1 MSGVKEQEPTPRHG
15 PARRPVTAPQ
25 GGQAV
30 HRDLVIDL
38 VRFVCLALVVV
49 AHSMMVSP
57 VLHADGT
64 VTSQNTLGDQPWF
77 VPVIW
82 IFMVMPLFF
91 VTGGATGLES
101 WRRLKA
107 RGGTGFEF
115 AQARLLR
122 LVRPAAALLA
132 VMFLGLWMAL
142 LVGVDPQVIQLMA
155 TGAGMPL
162 WFLAAYLAAQL
173 NVPLLARFHERA
185 PWLTVTVLAA
195 LVVAIDSLRG
205 ALPLLAYANLVFVW
219 CAVQQLG
226 FLMADS
232 HLARLTRSGLAG
244 IILAANLALGVV
256 TGLGLYSGNML
267 VNLNPPTFCLLLL
280 GVSQTAA
287 LQLFRP
293 ELDWISRLKW
303 VRAMVLVAGRR
314 SMTVY
319 LWHLPLL
326 VAMSGLLLLTDF
338 PKPAAG
344 TAEWWW
350 ARPMVLLG
358 VLTLLLPVM
367 AVFGRLEERP
377 TASAHTRGRPA
388 AAVVTAA
395 VVVFIPVADA
405 AFNGLTLGLLGGG
418 AACFLLAVLLLG
430 RMPER
435 MTTEVPAVAL
445 DASAVAAADTP
456 AGAPGDSPGERGGQ
470 EGGPLPAGPSSA
482 NVEP

>member
-1 MSGVKEQEPTPRHG
+1 MRGST
-15 PARRPVTAPQ
+15 PQ
-25 GGQAV
+25 GEQAV
-30 HRDLVIDL
+30 QRDLVIDL

-49 AHSMMVSP
+49 GHCMMVSP
-57 VLHADGT
+57 VLQRNGT
-64 VTSQNTLGDQPWF
+64 VTSENTLGDQPWF

-91 VTGGATGLES
+91 VTGGTTGLQS
-101 WRRLKA
+101 WQRLKA
-107 RGGTGFEF
+107 RGGTGVEF

-132 VMFLGLWMAL
+132 VMFLGFWAAL
-142 LVGVDPQVIQLMA
+142 LLGVDSQVVQLMS

-173 NVPLLARFHERA
+173 NIPLLARFHDRA
-185 PWLTVTVLAA
+185 PWLTIAVLAT
-195 LVVAIDSLRG
+195 LVVAVDCFRG
-205 ALPLLAYANLVFVW
+205 ALPMLAYANLVFLW

-226 FLMADS
+226 FLVADGYF
-232 HLARLTRSGLAG
+232 ARLTRSGLVG
-244 IILAANLALGVV
+244 LILAANLVLGLV

-267 VNLNPPTFCLLLL
+267 VNLNPPNLCLLLL
-280 GVSQTAA
+280 GVSQAAA

-293 ELDWISRLKW
+293 GLGWVSGVRWI
-303 VRAMVLVAGRR
+303 RALVMVAGRR

-326 VAMSGLLLLTDF
+326 AAMSGLLLLTDF

-350 ARPMVLLG
+350 ARPLVLLG
-358 VLTLLLPVM
+358 VVALLLPVL
-367 AVFGRLEERP
+367 AAFGHLEERP
-377 TASAHTRGRPA
+377 TASVHTRGRPA

-405 AFNGLTLGLLGGG
+405 ALNGLTLGLLGGG
-418 AACFLLAVLLLG
+418 AACFVLAVLLLG

-435 MTTEVPAVAL
+435 
-445 DASAVAAADTP
+445 
-456 AGAPGDSPGERGGQ
+456 GPGDVGAERVAHDDSQ
-470 EGGPLPAGPSSA
+470 SDGPLPAGPSSA

>member
-1 MSGVKEQEPTPRHG
+1 MSGVKEPG
-15 PARRPVTAPQ
+15 LAPQ
-25 GGQAV
+25 GVQAAQ
-30 HRDLVIDL
+30 RDPVIDL
-38 VRFVCLALVVV
+38 VRFGCLVLVVV
-49 AHSMMVSP
+49 GHCMMVSP
-57 VLHADGT
+57 VLQGDGT
-64 VTSQNTLGDQPWF
+64 VASKNTLGDQPWF

-91 VTGGATGLES
+91 VTGGATGLQS
-101 WRRLKA
+101 WQRLKA
-107 RGGTGFEF
+107 RSGTGVEF

-132 VMFLGLWMAL
+132 VMFLGLWAAL
-142 LVGVDPQVIQLMA
+142 LLGVDAQVVQLMT

-173 NVPLLARFHERA
+173 NIPLLARFHNRA
-185 PWLTVTVLAA
+185 PWLTVAALAA
-195 LVVAIDSLRG
+195 LVVAMDCFRG
-205 ALPLLAYANLVFVW
+205 ALPMLAYANLVFLW

-226 FLMADS
+226 FLMAAGCF
-232 HLARLTRSGLAG
+232 ARLTRSGLVG
-244 IILAANLALGVV
+244 LILAANLLLGLV

-267 VNLNPPTFCLLLL
+267 VNLNPPNLCLLLL
-280 GVSQTAA
+280 GVSQAAA

-293 ELDWISRLKW
+293 GLAWISG
-303 VRAMVLVAGRR
+303 VRWIRALVMVAGRR

-326 VAMSGLLLLTDF
+326 AAMSGLLLLTDF

-350 ARPMVLLG
+350 ARPLVLLG
-358 VLTLLLPVM
+358 VVALLLPVL
-367 AVFGRLEERP
+367 AAFGGLEKRP
-377 TASAHTRGRPA
+377 TASVHTRGRPA
-388 AAVVTAA
+388 AAVMTAV

-405 AFNGLTLGLLGGG
+405 ALNGLTLGLLGGG
-418 AACFLLAVLLLG
+418 AACFVLAVLLLG

-435 MTTEVPAVAL
+435 V
-445 DASAVAAADTP
+445 
-456 AGAPGDSPGERGGQ
+456 PGDVRAKRVDHVGSPPD
-470 EGGPLPAGPSSA
+470 GPLPAGPSSA

>member
-1 MSGVKEQEPTPRHG
+1 M
-15 PARRPVTAPQ
+15 PALQ
-25 GGQAV
+25 GEQAV
-30 HRDLVIDL
+30 QRDLAIDL

-49 AHSMMVSP
+49 GHCMMVSP

-64 VTSQNTLGDQPWF
+64 VTTVNTLGDQPWF

-91 VTGGATGLES
+91 VTGGTTGLQS
-101 WRRLKA
+101 WQRLKA

-122 LVRPAAALLA
+122 LIRPAAALLTI
-132 VMFLGLWMAL
+132 MFLGLSSAL
-142 LVGVDPQVIQLMA
+142 LLGVDTQVVHLMA

-173 NVPLLARFHERA
+173 NIPLLARFHDRA
-185 PWLTVTVLAA
+185 PWLTFAALAA
-195 LVVAIDSLRG
+195 LVVAVDCFRG
-205 ALPLLAYANLVFVW
+205 ALPMLAYANLVFLW

-226 FLMADS
+226 FLMADG
-232 HLARLTRSGLAG
+232 HLAMLTRSGLVG
-244 IILAANLALGVV
+244 LILAANLLLGLV
-256 TGLGLYSGNML
+256 TGLGLYSRNML
-267 VNLNPPTFCLLLL
+267 VNLNPPNLCLLLL
-280 GVSQTAA
+280 GVSQAAA

-293 ELDWISRLKW
+293 GLGWVSGVRWIR
-303 VRAMVLVAGRR
+303 VVVMVAGRR

-350 ARPMVLLG
+350 ARPLVLLG
-358 VLTLLLPVM
+358 VVALLLPVL
-367 AVFGRLEERP
+367 AAFGRLEERP
-377 TASAHTRGRPA
+377 TASVHTRGRPA

-405 AFNGLTLGLLGGG
+405 ALNGLTLGLLGGG
-418 AACFLLAVLLLG
+418 AACFVVAVLLLG
-430 RMPER
+430 RMQER
-435 MTTEVPAVAL
+435 V
-445 DASAVAAADTP
+445 
-456 AGAPGDSPGERGGQ
+456 PGDVRAERVDRDGSQ
-470 EGGPLPAGPSSA
+470 PDGPLPAGPSSA

>member
-1 MSGVKEQEPTPRHG
+1 MPALPGEQVVP
-15 PARRPVTAPQ
+15 
-25 GGQAV
+25 
-30 HRDLVIDL
+30 RDLAIDV

-49 AHSMMVSP
+49 GHCMMVSP

-64 VTSQNTLGDQPWF
+64 VTTENTLGDQPWF

-91 VTGGATGLES
+91 VTGGTTGLQS
-101 WRRLKA
+101 WHRLKA

-122 LVRPAAALLA
+122 LTRPAAALLA
-132 VMFLGLWMAL
+132 IMFLGLSAAL
-142 LVGVDPQVIQLMA
+142 LFGVDTQVVQLMA

-173 NVPLLARFHERA
+173 NIPLLARFHHRA
-185 PWLTVTVLAA
+185 PWLTVAVLAA
-195 LVVAIDSLRG
+195 LVVAVDCFRG
-205 ALPLLAYANLVFVW
+205 ALPMLAYANLVFLW

-226 FLMADS
+226 FLMADG
-232 HLARLTRSGLAG
+232 HFARFTRSGLVG
-244 IILAANLALGVV
+244 IILAANLLLGLV

-267 VNLNPPTFCLLLL
+267 VNLNPPNLCLLLL
-280 GVSQTAA
+280 GVSQAAA

-293 ELDWISRLKW
+293 GLGWVSGVRW
-303 VRAMVLVAGRR
+303 VRAVVMVAGRR

-350 ARPMVLLG
+350 ARPLVLLG
-358 VLTLLLPVM
+358 IVGLLLPVL
-367 AVFGRLEERP
+367 ALFGQLEERP
-377 TASAHTRGRPA
+377 TASVHTRGRPA

-405 AFNGLTLGLLGGG
+405 ALNGLTLGLLGGG
-418 AACFLLAVLLLG
+418 AACFALAVLLLG

-435 MTTEVPAVAL
+435 V
-445 DASAVAAADTP
+445 
-456 AGAPGDSPGERGGQ
+456 PGDVRAER
-470 EGGPLPAGPSSA
+470 AA
-482 NVEP
+482 HKRTAA

>member
-1 MSGVKEQEPTPRHG
+1 VSGVKEPG
-15 PARRPVTAPQ
+15 PAPHSEP
-25 GGQAV
+25 AV
-30 HRDLVIDL
+30 QRDLVIDL
-38 VRFVCLALVVV
+38 VRFFCLALVVV
-49 AHSMMVSP
+49 GHCMMVSP
-57 VLHADGT
+57 VLQRNGT
-64 VTSQNTLGDQPWF
+64 VISENTLGDQPWF

-91 VTGGATGLES
+91 VTGGTTGLQS
-101 WRRLKA
+101 WQRLQA
-107 RGGTGFEF
+107 LGGTGFEF

-132 VMFLGLWMAL
+132 VMFLGLSAAL
-142 LVGVDPQVIQLMA
+142 LLGVDPQVVQLMA

-173 NVPLLARFHERA
+173 NIPLLARFHNRA
-185 PWLTVTVLAA
+185 PWLTVAVLAA
-195 LVVAIDSLRG
+195 LVVAVDCFRG
-205 ALPLLAYANLVFVW
+205 ALPMLAYANLVFLW

-226 FLMADS
+226 FLIADG
-232 HLARLTRSGLAG
+232 HLARLTRSGLVG
-244 IILAANLALGVV
+244 LILAANLLLGLV

-267 VNLNPPTFCLLLL
+267 VNLNPPNLCLLLL
-280 GVSQTAA
+280 GVSQAAA

-293 ELDWISRLKW
+293 GLGWVSGVRW
-303 VRAMVLVAGRR
+303 VRAVVIVAGRR

-338 PKPAAG
+338 PKPGAG

-350 ARPMVLLG
+350 ARPLVLLG
-358 VLTLLLPVM
+358 VVALLLPVLG
-367 AVFGRLEERP
+367 AFGRLEERP
-377 TASAHTRGRPA
+377 TASVHTRGRPA

-405 AFNGLTLGLLGGG
+405 ALNGLTLGLLGGG
-418 AACFLLAVLLLG
+418 AACFVLAVLLLG

-435 MTTEVPAVAL
+435 VPGEVPA
-445 DASAVAAADTP
+445 
-456 AGAPGDSPGERGGQ
+456 GQ
-470 EGGPLPAGPSSA
+470 VGHEGHQPDGPLPAGPSSA
-482 NVEP
+482 NVES

>member
-1 MSGVKEQEPTPRHG
+1 MKEPG
-15 PARRPVTAPQ
+15 PAPQ
-25 GGQAV
+25 GEQEV
-30 HRDLVIDL
+30 QRDLVIDL

-49 AHSMMVSP
+49 GHCMMVSP
-57 VLHADGT
+57 VLQTDGT
-64 VTSQNTLGDQPWF
+64 VTSENTLGDQPWF

-91 VTGGATGLES
+91 VTGGTTGLRS
-101 WRRLKA
+101 WQRLKA
-107 RGGTGFEF
+107 RGGTGVEF

-132 VMFLGLWMAL
+132 VMFLGLSAAL
-142 LVGVDPQVIQLMA
+142 LFGVDAQVVQLMA

-173 NVPLLARFHERA
+173 NIPLLARFHSRA
-185 PWLTVTVLAA
+185 PWLTVAVLAA
-195 LVVAIDSLRG
+195 LVIAVDCFRG
-205 ALPLLAYANLVFVW
+205 ALPMLAYANLVFLW

-226 FLMADS
+226 FLVADG
-232 HLARLTRSGLAG
+232 HLASLTRSGLVG
-244 IILAANLALGVV
+244 LILAANLLLGLV

-267 VNLNPPTFCLLLL
+267 VNLNPPNLCLLLL
-280 GVSQTAA
+280 GVSQAGA

-293 ELDWISRLKW
+293 GLGWVSGVRW
-303 VRAMVLVAGRR
+303 VRAVVMVAGRR

-350 ARPMVLLG
+350 ARPLVLLG
-358 VLTLLLPVM
+358 VVALLLPVL
-367 AVFGRLEERP
+367 AAFGHLEERP
-377 TASAHTRGRPA
+377 TASVHTRGRPA
-388 AAVVTAA
+388 VAVVTAA
-395 VVVFIPVADA
+395 VVVFIPVGNA
-405 AFNGLTLGLLGGG
+405 ALNGLTLGLLGGG
-418 AACFLLAVLLLG
+418 AACFVLAMLLLG
-430 RMPER
+430 RMPVR
-435 MTTEVPAVAL
+435 V
-445 DASAVAAADTP
+445 
-456 AGAPGDSPGERGGQ
+456 PGDVRAERAAHNGRQPGE
-470 EGGPLPAGPSSA
+470 PLPAGPSSA

>member
-1 MSGVKEQEPTPRHG
+1 MSGVKEPG
-15 PARRPVTAPQ
+15 PAPQ
-25 GGQAV
+25 GEQAV
-30 HRDLVIDL
+30 QRDLVIDL

-49 AHSMMVSP
+49 GHCMMVSP
-57 VLHADGT
+57 VLQGDGT
-64 VTSQNTLGDQPWF
+64 VTSENTLGDQPWF

-91 VTGGATGLES
+91 VTGGTTGLQS
-101 WRRLKA
+101 WQRLRA
-107 RGGTGFEF
+107 RGGTGVEF
-115 AQARLLR
+115 VQARLLR

-132 VMFLGLWMAL
+132 VMFLGLWAAL
-142 LVGVDPQVIQLMA
+142 LLGVDAQVVQLMT

-173 NVPLLARFHERA
+173 NIPLLARFHERA
-185 PWLTVTVLAA
+185 PWLTVAVLAA
-195 LVVAIDSLRG
+195 LVVAVDCFRG
-205 ALPLLAYANLVFVW
+205 ALPMLAYANLVFLW

-226 FLMADS
+226 FLMADGYF
-232 HLARLTRSGLAG
+232 ARLTRSGLVG
-244 IILAANLALGVV
+244 IILAANLLLGLV

-267 VNLNPPTFCLLLL
+267 VNLNPPNLCLLLL
-280 GVSQTAA
+280 GVSQAAA

-293 ELDWISRLKW
+293 GLGWVSGVRW
-303 VRAMVLVAGRR
+303 VRAVVMVAGRR

-350 ARPMVLLG
+350 ARPLVLLG
-358 VLTLLLPVM
+358 VVALLLPVL
-367 AVFGRLEERP
+367 AVFGHLEERP
-377 TASAHTRGRPA
+377 TASVHTRGRPA

-405 AFNGLTLGLLGGG
+405 ALNGLTLGLLGGG
-418 AACFLLAVLLLG
+418 AACFVLAVLLLG

-435 MTTEVPAVAL
+435 V
-445 DASAVAAADTP
+445 
-456 AGAPGDSPGERGGQ
+456 PGDVGAERVAHDGSQ
-470 EGGPLPAGPSSA
+470 SDGPLPAGPSSA